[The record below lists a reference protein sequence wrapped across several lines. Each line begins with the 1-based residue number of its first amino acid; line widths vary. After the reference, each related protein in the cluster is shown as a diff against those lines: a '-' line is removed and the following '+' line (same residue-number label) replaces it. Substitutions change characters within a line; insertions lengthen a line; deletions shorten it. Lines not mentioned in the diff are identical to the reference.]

1 MSRPHERDGDPVI
14 LILDR
19 DRERA
24 TASAKAFAA
33 GNCLV
38 LTGSDAALGSL
49 VGRRLPLRS
58 LVTEAQIAGRF
69 SFDGLDAVADVRRT
83 APGCRIAVT
92 GERLPGAVTE
102 EALRRG
108 ASHVF
113 PRPLPGDAMRQW
125 LGLTKG
131 NGEREGMILH
141 IPTVEE
147 FTSSRSLAPAFQPIV
162 DLANPAQI
170 GPGFE
175 SLARYREKAF
185 SFCDPAFMFEY
196 ARLCDRVAE
205 LDLACLERTLE
216 NARELPR
223 SGKIFINVHPRVLGD
238 GDRFARTLAAAAGAN
253 DIALD
258 RVVLEIT
265 EQEKLEPSPSTLP
278 AIEELRLAGVE
289 FALDDVGSSYSHLD
303 LISRIRPSYL
313 KISHEF
319 GTGFEKDPARGK
331 IIRNIQSLAHD
342 FECEVILEGV
352 ETEETSRAAAE
363 IGARYAQGFYYA
375 KPSEAS
381 ALVQYGEA

>member
-1 MSRPHERDGDPVI
+1 MNGQRTNSGDPVI

-24 TASAKAFAA
+24 TASAHAFAA
-33 GNCLV
+33 SNCLV
-38 LTGSDAALGSL
+38 LTGGDAALGSL
-49 VGRRLPLRS
+49 VGRRLALAS

-69 SFDGLDAVADVRRT
+69 SFDGLDAVAEVHRT
-83 APGCRIAVT
+83 DPACRIVVT
-92 GERLPGAVTE
+92 GERLPGAVAE
-102 EALRRG
+102 EAMRRG
-108 ASHVF
+108 ATHVL
-113 PRPLPGDAMRQW
+113 PRPFPGDAMRHS
-125 LGLTKG
+125 LGLGSGKG
-131 NGEREGMILH
+131 EGMILH

-147 FTSSRSLAPAFQPIV
+147 FTSSRSLTPAFQPIL
-162 DLANPAQI
+162 DLANPEKGGA
-170 GPGFE
+170 GFE

-196 ARLCDRVAE
+196 ARLCDRTAE
-205 LDLACLERTLE
+205 LDLACLERTLQE
-216 NARELPR
+216 ARALPR

-238 GDRFARTLAAAAGAN
+238 GDRFARTLATAAAAN
-253 DIALD
+253 DIPLD

-289 FALDDVGSSYSHLD
+289 FALDDVGSSYAHLD
-303 LISRIRPSYL
+303 LIARIRPSYL

-319 GTGFEKDPARGK
+319 GTGFEKDAARGK
-331 IIRNIQSLAHD
+331 IIRNIQSLARD

-381 ALVQYGEA
+381 ALVQYGEG